1 MNTDTPGYIKQKS
14 KHRDGNDQLDGNSD
28 TATEHPRRRIRDS
41 ISAKSNTRKMNL
53 DRRKTNYD
61 RRNLKYSEY
70 NGPARRLTVDRR
82 MKTSDRRSSESEG

>member
-1 MNTDTPGYIKQKS
+1 MNTDTPGQIKRKS
-14 KHRDGNDQLDGNSD
+14 KERDGNEQVDGTSE
-28 TATEHPRRRIRDS
+28 TAIKHPRRRIKDS

-61 RRNLKYSEY
+61 RRDMKYSQY

-82 MKTSDRRSSESEG
+82 MKTTDRRSTEFED